1 MEKDIF
7 YQVHMPK
14 IIAVANPKGGV
25 GKTTSALNLA
35 ASLAIAEKRVLLI
48 DIDPNGSLS
57 IGVGITPEDIKVGIY
72 EIMLGTSDLLECV
85 QRTDLSN
92 LDIIPCNV
100 FSHEREIRIATMA
113 KNRSILR
120 RKLNDLIVKKKLNYD
135 FIIIDTPPSLGDLT
149 LVALFAAHS
158 VLIPLQCSYFAIN
171 IVNRLL
177 QLIKRLKESGN
188 PSLEIEGILLNF
200 YEKNTRASQRGAQEA
215 KQLFNENV
223 LQTIIPKNAAIGY
236 AAFEKKAV
244 AMMDISA
251 TGSLAYLALAEE
263 ILRKNSDEY
272 ENIIEE
278 SPAGDEI
285 LSDQPVLNPV
295 RDPDIT

>member
-1 MEKDIF
+1 
-7 YQVHMPK
+7 MPK

-35 ASLAIAEKRVLLI
+35 SSLAIAEKRVLLI
-48 DIDPNGSLS
+48 DVDPNGALS
-57 IGVGITPEDIKVGIY
+57 IGLGIANEDIKVGIY
-72 EIMLGTSDLLECV
+72 EIMLGTADILDCIL
-85 QRTDLSN
+85 RTELSN

-100 FSHEREIRIATMA
+100 FSHEREIRFTTMA

-120 RKLNDLIVKKKLNYD
+120 RKLNDLIAKKKLSYD

-171 IVNRLL
+171 IVHRLL
-177 QLIKRLKESGN
+177 QVIKRLKESGN
-188 PSLEIEGILLNF
+188 PDLEIEGILLNF

-215 KQLFNENV
+215 RQLFSENV
-223 LQTIIPKNAAIGY
+223 LQTIIPKNATIGY

-244 AMMDISA
+244 AMVDISA

-263 ILRKNSDEY
+263 ILRKNSSEY
-272 ENIIEE
+272 MNIIEDAATE
-278 SPAGDEI
+278 DDV

-295 RDPDIT
+295 GDPDIT

>member
-1 MEKDIF
+1 
-7 YQVHMPK
+7 
-14 IIAVANPKGGV
+14 
-25 GKTTSALNLA
+25 
-35 ASLAIAEKRVLLI
+35 
-48 DIDPNGSLS
+48 
-57 IGVGITPEDIKVGIY
+57 VGITPEDIKVGIY

-100 FSHEREIRIATMA
+100 FNHEREIRIANMA

-188 PSLEIEGILLNF
+188 PNLEIEGILLNF
-200 YEKNTRASQRGAQEA
+200 YEKNTRASQRGAREA

-263 ILRKNSDEY
+263 ILRKNSGEY
-272 ENIIEE
+272 NNIIVE